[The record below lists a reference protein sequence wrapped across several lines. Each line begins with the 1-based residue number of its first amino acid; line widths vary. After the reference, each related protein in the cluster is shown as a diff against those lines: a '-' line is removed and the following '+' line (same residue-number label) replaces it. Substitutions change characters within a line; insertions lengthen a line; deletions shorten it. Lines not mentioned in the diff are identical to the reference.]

1 MVPEKVQSEVL
12 TIMFIDL
19 VGYTKTTGK
28 LKREDISG
36 LHDVFDD
43 ICASVFNKYEGSVIK
58 KMGDAFLATFKSPT
72 NAVLCG
78 VELQNDFARYNHSYK
93 LTNPLMIRV
102 ALHGGE
108 VVLRKGDIYG
118 DAVNTAARIE
128 GIVKAG
134 DVVFS
139 EAVYHS
145 MNKNEIPYLYIG
157 EKMFR
162 GLKRPIKL
170 FKVKRMYDEILRRR
184 RKMWRSFRRRVRT
197 VILTV
202 ILLALLAAFIYGLY
216 WYVNH
221 YLGVDIFEEL
231 F

>member
-12 TIMFIDL
+12 TIMFVDL

-36 LHDVFDD
+36 LHDVFDS
-43 ICASVFNKYEGSVIK
+43 ICHPAFKKYDGSVIK
-58 KMGDAFLATFKSPT
+58 KIGDAFLVTFKSPT
-72 NAVLCG
+72 DAVLCG
-78 VELQNDFARYNHSYK
+78 VELQNDFKNYNSHYK
-93 LTNPLMIRV
+93 LKNPLAIRV

-108 VVLRKGDIYG
+108 VVLREGDVYG

-128 GIVKAG
+128 GIVKSG

-145 MNKNEIPYLYIG
+145 MNKNEIPYLYLG
-157 EKMFR
+157 QRRFK
-162 GLKRPIKL
+162 GVKRPIKV
-170 FKVKRMYDEILRRR
+170 FKVKRMYDEILRKR
-184 RKMWRSFRRRVRT
+184 RKFARKVKRRIKSFIFMLLILA
-197 VILTV
+197 VIA
-202 ILLALLAAFIYGLY
+202 ALIYGGY
-216 WYVNH
+216 WYLQK
-221 YLGVDIFEEL
+221 YASFL

>member
-1 MVPEKVQSEVL
+1 MTPEKVESEVL
-12 TIMFIDL
+12 TIMFVDL

-36 LHDVFDD
+36 LHDVFDS
-43 ICASVFNKYEGSVIK
+43 ICASVFDKYSGNVIK
-58 KMGDAFLATFKSPT
+58 KMGDAFLVTFKSPT

-78 VELQNDFARYNHSYK
+78 VELQNDFKRYNKQYK
-93 LTNPLMIRV
+93 LKNPLSIRV

-128 GIVKAG
+128 SIVKAG

-145 MNKNEIPYLYIG
+145 MNKNEIPYLYLG
-157 EKMFR
+157 AKKFKGVR
-162 GLKRPIKL
+162 RPIKI

-184 RKMWRSFRRRVRT
+184 KKFAKSVKRKIRNLIVT
-197 VILTV
+197 V
-202 ILLALLAAFIYGLY
+202 LLLVFLGAVVYGIY
-216 WYVNH
+216 WYLQNNSGFLV
-221 YLGVDIFEEL
+221 
-231 F
+231 